1 MGPKCLRPTC
11 HDGTYRAETVI
22 VEAPLP
28 VAGDPP
34 YPELDATKRFRT
46 NHSPPST
53 GHDVRPGRTW
63 PQLPGPVQSSVLAT
77 VRTTSDWLGNG
88 EYVCALGEMRS
99 VCWASGERYGT
110 GNFTLAASCAVLC
123 DCCYWRCTHPPD
135 GPVPVL
141 HPRLVA
147 RASCTAADTHGVE
160 WFGWLPLSFG
170 GDPTELQ

>member
-99 VCWASGERYGT
+99 VCWASGVTLLWLLPAQFSATAAT
-110 GNFTLAASCAVLC
+110 GAVH
-123 DCCYWRCTHPPD
+123 THP
-135 GPVPVL
+135 
-141 HPRLVA
+141 
-147 RASCTAADTHGVE
+147 TALCLYSILG
-160 WFGWLPLSFG
+160 
-170 GDPTELQ
+170 